1 VAGAL
6 QDHKRAVILGVK
18 TFGKGSVQTVMPLR
32 NGAAL
37 RLTTALYYTPNG
49 RSIQAKGIEPDIVVE
64 RQAPPKPKEE
74 RAKPKAIREEDLK
87 NHMEEGGEAAPEQK
101 PEPGDEAKVKE
112 DLAKDNQLARAL
124 ELLKSWELLS
134 TIKRANPNP

>member
-1 VAGAL
+1 
-6 QDHKRAVILGVK
+6 
-18 TFGKGSVQTVMPLR
+18 VQTVMPLR

-64 RQAPPKPKEE
+64 RRVPQKLAGEQEKG
-74 RAKPKAIREEDLK
+74 KAIREEDLK
-87 NHMEEGGEAAPEQK
+87 NHMEEEGGAAPEGK
-101 PEPGDEAKVKE
+101 PESGAEVKIKNE
-112 DLAKDNQLARAL
+112 LAKDNQLARAL

-134 TIKRANPNP
+134 NIKRVND